1 MIPNP
6 VALVILPAPYLISD
20 RVFPPLGV
28 LYLAS
33 FLQSRGIGVHVID
46 LTGDNFWRKT
56 LAAELGALKPQ
67 AVGISATTP
76 DYPLALKALEICRK
90 VLAHV
95 PVILG
100 GAHATIA
107 PWNCMQFD
115 KVVVGDGWNGII
127 KALSGRG
134 PRVIRAKMV
143 DDLDSVPFP
152 ARHLVKPEK
161 YRYVLDGRSAAS
173 VITRLGCPFNCIFCC
188 GRSEPFYR
196 KVRSRSP
203 ENVMAELDILR
214 DTYGHRAFV
223 FFDDELNLDRDR
235 IMRLC
240 SFMRNRDYIWRAP
253 MRADRFDPEMA
264 RAMREAGC
272 VEICVGVESGSK
284 RILEIARKGCTPE
297 MNSRT
302 RRICRDNGIRFKA
315 FVVVGLPGSTRRDEE
330 MTMKWLIENSPDN
343 FDVAVNTPY
352 PGTPQY
358 DMAEKFGLTLDMDF
372 SRDVA
377 SYKVAPG
384 KYTCLSRTEA
394 LDFSEILRLRD
405 FMDSHVRS
413 ELGIPPPEGTL
424 AAKCAKHV
432 K

>member
-1 MIPNP
+1 MILNP

-33 FLQSRGIGVHVID
+33 YLESRGIGVHVID
-46 LTGDNFWRKT
+46 LAGDNSWRET
-56 LAAELGALKPQ
+56 LARKLRALKPQ

-76 DYPLALKALEICRK
+76 DYPLALKALGVCRRTLPG
-90 VLAHV
+90 VTV
-95 PVILG
+95 MLG

-134 PRVIRAKMV
+134 PRVIRSKIV
-143 DDLDSVPFP
+143 SDLDSVPFP
-152 ARHLVKPEK
+152 ARHLVSREK
-161 YRYVLDGRSAAS
+161 YKYILDGRRAAS

-203 ENVMAELDILR
+203 ENVLAELDVLR
-214 DTYGHRAFV
+214 ETYGYRAFV
-223 FFDDELNLDRDR
+223 FYDDEFNIDRDR
-235 IMRLC
+235 VMRL
-240 SFMRNRDYIWRAP
+240 SELMGNRDYIWRAP
-253 MRADRFDPEMA
+253 MRADCFDHEMA
-264 RAMREAGC
+264 RAMRKAGC
-272 VEICVGVESGSK
+272 VEICVGVESGSRK
-284 RILEIARKGCTPE
+284 ILEIARKGCTPE
-297 MNSRT
+297 MNTRT

-330 MTMKWLIENSPDN
+330 MTIRWLIENRPDN
-343 FDVAVNTPY
+343 FDIAVNTPY

-384 KYTCLSRTEA
+384 KYTCLSRTKS
-394 LDFSEILRLRD
+394 LDFDEILHLRD

-413 ELGIPPPEGTL
+413 ELGIPSPSGDS
-424 AAKCAKHV
+424 V
-432 K
+432 RV